1 MEKNVLK
8 TTGIT
13 KRIDDLGRVL
23 IPKEIRR
30 AMGVVEGEALEI
42 LTDGNSSILL
52 RKAGTTKYVPNP
64 ESKPEP
70 EKITYTFKDNY
81 YDDNYRVVTITREQE
96 KLLNWLCDNGYLGN
110 DVSFDRGYP
119 EGDDLTK

>member
-1 MEKNVLK
+1 MENSVM
-8 TTGIT
+8 GIV
-13 KRIDDLGRVL
+13 KHIDDLGRIV

-30 AMGVVEGEALEI
+30 AMGIKEGSQIGFFMTTEGMLI
-42 LTDGNSSILL
+42 L
-52 RKAGTTKYVPNP
+52 RKVE
-64 ESKPEP
+64 ESEPVYNCSYEANAEP

-81 YDDNYRVVTITREQE
+81 YDDSYRVVTITREQE

-119 EGDDLTK
+119 NGDDLTK